1 MPTKLGMHAYL
12 TNLYLHEFLLSRF
25 YSIFW
30 SHELQRKGN
39 SKENGKEQI
48 SKTKVAKLTN
58 LVHTSVVLVN
68 YN

>member
-1 MPTKLGMHAYL
+1 M
-12 TNLYLHEFLLSRF
+12 NFF
-25 YSIFW
+25 WVDSILFFDPMNYK
-30 SHELQRKGN
+30 SMVQKGN